1 MLPYLDADL
10 LNRLLPFPRAI
21 SALRNTLQRGPSA
34 ITAPPRTTAEA
45 PGGHVLIMPAA
56 DRNLFGVKIAGVA
69 PDNPAKGLPRIT
81 GTYLLYDADTLH
93 PILAIDGPAL
103 TLRRTAALSALAV
116 DTLAPHD
123 ISRLLLYGTGPQAAA
138 HLQAL
143 HAVRHFRS
151 LAVSGRTH
159 ERTRAFADD
168 HGINV
173 ARPADLPQ
181 ADVVAC
187 CTSST
192 TPLFDGRNLSR
203 HATIIAMGSHTPDAR
218 ELDSHTLRGAQVI
231 VEDVPTAIRE
241 AADIAD
247 ALTSGD
253 ITKPLPLHEIV
264 TGQTP
269 VPPHQQRIFRSVGMA
284 WEDLAIATAALA
296 SWKSTRT
303 SSTSH
308 PPV

>member
-10 LNRLLPFPRAI
+10 LDRLLPFPQAI
-21 SALRNTLQRGPSA
+21 SALHNTLQDGPPTV
-34 ITAPPRTTAEA
+34 TAPPRTTAEA

-56 DRNLFGVKIAGVA
+56 DRDLFGVKIAGVA

-81 GTYLLYDADTLH
+81 GTYLLYDADTLR

-116 DTLAPHD
+116 DLLAPHD
-123 ISRLLLYGTGPQAAA
+123 ISRLLIYGTGPQAAA

-143 HAVRHFRS
+143 RAVRHLPS
-151 LAVSGRTH
+151 IAVSGRTPQ
-159 ERTRAFADD
+159 RTRAFADD
-168 HGINV
+168 HGIDV
-173 ARPADLPQ
+173 AGPDDLPQ

-192 TPLFDGRNLSR
+192 TPLFDGRHLSQ
-203 HATIIAMGSHTPDAR
+203 HATVIAMGSHTPDAR

-231 VEDVPTAIRE
+231 VEDVPTATRE

-253 ITKPLPLHEIV
+253 ITNPLPLHEIV

-269 VPPHQQRIFRSVGMA
+269 AQTDRRRVFRSVGMA
-284 WEDLAIATAALA
+284 WEDLSTAKAALTQ
-296 SWKSTRT
+296 WRT
-303 SSTSH
+303 MPACT
-308 PPV
+308 